1 MNEAPSRALYG
12 LILSLVTSVMWGV
25 LPIFLTL
32 SLQKMDAITITWY
45 RFAVAAVVVLIMLG
59 VQKQLPKLRQHT
71 KQINIMLAV
80 ACVGLLANYVGYLVG
95 LDLLNPESAQV
106 LIQLAPFLLMFGGV
120 VIFKEAF
127 TGYQKAGAVILFA
140 GLLLFFN
147 NKLEVLLGTFGQYTL
162 GVLVMIFAA
171 VNWAI
176 YALAQKKLLHNLTPK
191 QMTFYVYTF
200 GMLALLPFAE
210 LKTVGQMNQLQF
222 FALVFCCLNTLIAY
236 GAFTEALH
244 VWQASK
250 VSAVI
255 ATAPIFTFISVFF
268 AVKIWPDYFALSDL
282 NVLAYVGAMLV
293 VLGSVVTALGK
304 RNTIVEP

>member
-1 MNEAPSRALYG
+1 MNEAPVRALYG
-12 LILSLVTSVMWGV
+12 LMLSLITAVMWGV

-32 SLQKMDAITITWY
+32 SLQTMDAVTVTWY
-45 RFAVAAVVVLIMLG
+45 RFAVAAIVVFVLLASN
-59 VQKQLPKLRQHT
+59 KQLPKLRQHT
-71 KQINIMLAV
+71 KQINVMLGV
-80 ACVGLLANYVGYLVG
+80 ACVGLVANYVGYLVG

-120 VIFKEAF
+120 LLFREAF
-127 TGYQKAGAVILFA
+127 TRYQKAGAVVLFA
-140 GLLLFFN
+140 GLMLFFN
-147 NKLEVLLGTFGQYTL
+147 NKVEVLFGSFSQYTL

-171 VNWAI
+171 ITWAI

-200 GMLALLPFAE
+200 GMIVLFPFAQIE
-210 LKTVGQMNQLQF
+210 AITQMNQLQF
-222 FALVFCCLNTLIAY
+222 FSLVFCCFNTLIAY

-255 ATAPIFTFISVFF
+255 ATAPLFTFLSVFI
-268 AVKIWPDYFALSDL
+268 AVKIWPEYFILGDL
-282 NVLAYVGAMLV
+282 NTLAYLGALLV
-293 VLGSVVTALGK
+293 VTGSVVTALGK
-304 RNTIVEP
+304 RNTTVEP